1 MVINRS
7 MILLAG
13 AALVLIVALC
23 MGNPFLR
30 QESGDDSRG
39 RDSQGMPTS
48 KGGGPAGE
56 AVPID
61 ASGAANSGVPTS
73 LGDGQSLE
81 DPQDAPQDPD
91 AGGDDPQNIGPCP
104 EAYAGIPVVRS
115 GFDELGRETWWHED
129 GSFTQ
134 RFLQTVRE
142 ADGSSYQV
150 PAVLHAAPSGR
161 RR

>member
-1 MVINRS
+1 MPSVLASIRKEGGSPVESVIKKYYEKHQEDFRD
-7 MILLAG
+7 
-13 AALVLIVALC
+13 
-23 MGNPFLR
+23 
-30 QESGDDSRG
+30 ESG
-39 RDSQGMPTS
+39 
-48 KGGGPAGE
+48 GPSGE
-56 AVPID
+56 AVPIE
-61 ASGAANSGVPTS
+61 ASGAAGSGVPTS
-73 LGDGQSLE
+73 LGDGQPLE
-81 DPQDAPQDPD
+81 NSQDAPQDPD

-150 PAVLHAAPSGR
+150 PAVLHAAPSGHR